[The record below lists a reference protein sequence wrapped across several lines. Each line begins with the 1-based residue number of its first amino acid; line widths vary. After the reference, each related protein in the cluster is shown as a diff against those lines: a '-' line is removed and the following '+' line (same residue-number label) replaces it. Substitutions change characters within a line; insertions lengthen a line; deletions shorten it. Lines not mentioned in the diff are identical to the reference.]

1 MNTWQSAS
9 AAQKPLVRGRFR
21 VKCASTEVSGTACGL
36 LGRIS
41 KRGLAFMPQ
50 SREEEAR
57 CHCKELLNFNDL
69 FYYVVEGSI
78 VSLSPASK
86 KRINWTENGGA
97 EKLTVIRGDVN
108 G

>member
-1 MNTWQSAS
+1 M
-9 AAQKPLVRGRFR
+9 
-21 VKCASTEVSGTACGL
+21 SGTACGL